1 MTCDLKTLGS
11 KFRKKREEM
20 HLSLKEIENATSIR
34 MAYLQSIEEGDIGK
48 YLSPVYSM
56 GFIKQYASFLGFN
69 GEQIIKEHPNAF
81 KMNRKKQEF
90 DYGLGSIDIRNTNS
104 SAKKSSNILW
114 IGISLGVLV
123 IAWYFA
129 KFLKVI

>member
-1 MTCDLKTLGS
+1 MNSDIKTLGS
-11 KFRKKREEM
+11 KFRIKREEM

-48 YLSPVYSM
+48 YLSPVYAM
-56 GFIKQYASFLGFN
+56 GFIKQYASFLGFD
-69 GEQIIKEHPNAF
+69 GEKIIKECPHAF
-81 KMNRKKQEF
+81 KMNRRKQEF
-90 DYGLGSIDIRNTNS
+90 DYGLGSIDIRNKSN
-104 SAKKSSNILW
+104 SAKKGSNILW
-114 IGISLGVLV
+114 IGVCLGVLV